1 LGNNEFSGP
10 FPSVEKMTNLRV
22 IFLNDNKFN
31 GKILAGVGNCT
42 NLEALYL
49 HNNEFEGPL
58 SEELCNCSELWC
70 LSLYKNKNL
79 DVSSFH
85 RVLSKCKLNTLYIDK
100 QQNSK
105 IRQQLKDNSKI
116 GRNNPKIRKMSEEE
130 LCTYAADAYEKIVYD
145 KINAY
150 VEDKMSDLA
159 ISVRVM
165 KDTNLQDRNFNEKFG
180 WDLALAYLLDVFNEF

>member
-1 LGNNEFSGP
+1 LENNEFSGP

-22 IFLNDNKFN
+22 IFLNDNKFT

-70 LSLYKNKNL
+70 LSLYKDKNL

-85 RVLSKCKLNTLYIDK
+85 RVLSKCKLNILYTDK
-100 QQNSK
+100 
-105 IRQQLKDNSKI
+105 
-116 GRNNPKIRKMSEEE
+116 
-130 LCTYAADAYEKIVYD
+130 
-145 KINAY
+145 
-150 VEDKMSDLA
+150 
-159 ISVRVM
+159 
-165 KDTNLQDRNFNEKFG
+165 
-180 WDLALAYLLDVFNEF
+180 